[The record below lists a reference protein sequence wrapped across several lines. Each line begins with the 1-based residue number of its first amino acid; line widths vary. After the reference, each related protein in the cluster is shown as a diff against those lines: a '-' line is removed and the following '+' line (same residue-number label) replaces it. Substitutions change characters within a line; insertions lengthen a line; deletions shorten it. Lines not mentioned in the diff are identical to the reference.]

1 MRWRLALGRQTARW
15 GLWGVLV
22 LLSGCA
28 TYNARFA
35 PIDASL
41 ARNDPAGAL
50 KLLEKQSFSER
61 DRLLFHLDRAMLL
74 RMLGQYAE
82 SNRELEAA
90 KGLIRTF
97 DPFSVSEQTAAFF
110 INDATIA
117 YSGVPLER
125 VMVHV
130 FAALNYLELG
140 QPDAA
145 RVEVLQIDLLLRQLS
160 ERAPE
165 PALGVDPFARYL
177 SGMIFEALG
186 EDSDALIAYRKALE
200 AYRLQQPVTGLG
212 VPNALQ
218 ADLLRLTRR
227 LGLADEHDRLRAL
240 FPHAD
245 EPDPSP
251 NQGRVILF
259 VANGLAPVKREV
271 SDAVVDPTSGIL
283 VRISLPVYEPR
294 PSLVRRLRVRV
305 GDVVYLAEP
314 VENIAAIA
322 RATLDA
328 ALPAITA
335 RAMAR
340 AVAKYQ
346 MAREAGKQDDLAGLL
361 MNIVNVVTERAD
373 TRSWL
378 TLPGEIRM
386 VRLNLPPGR
395 HRLELELLDDL
406 GNLLGRHVWPDV
418 TVRAGRIGFISYH
431 YPVYRKKAH
440 P

>member
-1 MRWRLALGRQTARW
+1 MRWRMALGRQTARW
-15 GLWGVLV
+15 GLWGLLV
-22 LLSGCA
+22 LLPGCA
-28 TYNARFA
+28 TYDARFA

-41 ARNDPAGAL
+41 VRNDPAGAL
-50 KLLEKQSFSER
+50 KLLEKQAFSER

-90 KGLIRTF
+90 KAIIRAL

-130 FAALNYLELG
+130 FAALNYLELD

-145 RVEVLQIDLLLRQLS
+145 RVEALQIDLLLRQLS

-200 AYRLQQPVTGLG
+200 AYRLQQPVTGLS
-212 VPNALQ
+212 VPTALQ

-227 LGLADEHDRLRAL
+227 LGLADEHDRLQAR

-245 EPDPSP
+245 EPGPSP
-251 NQGRVILF
+251 DQGRVVLF

-271 SDAVVDPTSGIL
+271 SDAIVDPATGIL
-283 VRISLPVYEPR
+283 VRVSLPAYERR
-294 PSLVRRLRVRV
+294 PSPIHQLRLRASDRMR
-305 GDVVYLAEP
+305 LAEP
-314 VENIAAIA
+314 VENIAAIVS
-322 RATLDA
+322 ATLDA
-328 ALPAITA
+328 ALPGITA

-361 MNIVNVVTERAD
+361 VNIVNVVTERAD

-395 HRLELELLDDL
+395 HRLTLELLDDA
-406 GNLLGRHVWPDV
+406 GRLVARHRWSDV
-418 TVRAGRIGFISYH
+418 TVRPGRLRFISYH
-431 YPVYRKKAH
+431 YPVYRKKGH